1 LADKKYQFFMDDKA
15 FLGTG
20 WSFPPAFDRKLKS
33 VGMVSGV
40 EDINESL
47 DILLST
53 SLGERVMQPRYGANL
68 KDYQFE
74 GLNPTMISYLRDLIE
89 RAILFYEP
97 RIRVDKVSVSEKDT
111 FDLLEGRLIIEIDY
125 TISAVNTRFNYV
137 YDFYLREANRSI

>member
-1 LADKKYQFFMDDKA
+1 MDDKA

-20 WSFPPAFDRKLKS
+20 WSFPPAFDRQLKS
-33 VGMVSGV
+33 VSMVSGI